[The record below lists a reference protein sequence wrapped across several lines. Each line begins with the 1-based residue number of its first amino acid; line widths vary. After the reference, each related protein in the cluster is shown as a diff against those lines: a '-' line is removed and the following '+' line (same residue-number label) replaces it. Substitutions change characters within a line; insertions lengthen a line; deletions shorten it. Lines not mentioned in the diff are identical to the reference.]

1 MAFHVILGMWMDG
14 WGYELSEPVVVTDTV
29 PERLTDVPQELAIRK

>member
-14 WGYELSEPVVVTDTV
+14 WGYEMSEPVVVTDDGA
-29 PERLTDVPQELAIRK
+29 ERLTDLPQELTIWR

>member
-14 WGYELSEPVVVTDTV
+14 WGYELSEPVLVGAGGAQ
-29 PERLTDVPQELAIRK
+29 RLADLPQELTVHR